1 MLGHWVCTVIT
12 YINKHHIV
20 TVCVVCM
27 HACMCVCVCVSVCVF
42 KRDNLLFLSFCLCV
56 YICVCRTLLSFDY
69 VNFFQSASLVA
80 QPSTSTGTVTMSQS
94 QSSPDKS
101 PKVRKVVRGNR
112 TPEKGAFP
120 SSHSFMTA
128 PVVSPSGI
136 PTHTSQNRETMTTA
150 DLQASAPPQAVS
162 RVAQSGRRLRLGVPC
177 PGGMEFVDF
186 VTMRGIILKT
196 SQT

>member
-1 MLGHWVCTVIT
+1 MLCACIRACVCL
-12 YINKHHIV
+12 
-20 TVCVVCM
+20 CVFSREIISFFSPF
-27 HACMCVCVCVSVCVF
+27 VCVC
-42 KRDNLLFLSFCLCV
+42 
-56 YICVCRTLLSFDY
+56 ICVCRTLLSFDY

-80 QPSTSTGTVTMSQS
+80 QPSTSTGAVTMPQS

-120 SSHSFMTA
+120 SPHSFMTA

-150 DLQASAPPQAVS
+150 DMQASAPSQAVS